1 VSSWL
6 VLIRDLLLVVLLVVV
21 WPRARAGRATA

>member
-1 VSSWL
+1 

-21 WPRARAGRATA
+21 RPRARAGRATA